1 MSDFLS
7 ETLSHNRKSEWI
19 PFDTGSG
26 WQGVSNRGEIPGQM
40 RAEENEL
47 ARAPDP
53 LGRCHRMAT
62 ARFNLPLA
70 ACPRVGH
77 IGPAGDVAEWLKAA
91 VC

>member
-7 ETLSHNRKSEWI
+7 ETLSHNRKSERI

-26 WQGVSNRGEIPGQM
+26 WQGLRIGAKYRGKCTPKRMNWRERRIHWAGATEWPR
-40 RAEENEL
+40 RAS
-47 ARAPDP
+47 
-53 LGRCHRMAT
+53 
-62 ARFNLPLA
+62 NLPLA